1 MKFLKYIAETNLVA
15 VVKFIF
21 ELIICLIVM
30 SIVSIVTVITAIFVF
45 PFIRKHT
52 DNDDQIWWAWRPVFL
67 EGDKFPF
74 FALFKNVRRKKDWET
89 GIGFKYYLIN
99 NDD

>member
-52 DNDDQIWWAWRPVFL
+52 DNDAHIWWAWRLYFL
-67 EGDKFPF
+67 KVINSLSLRSSKMFD
-74 FALFKNVRRKKDWET
+74 AKK
-89 GIGFKYYLIN
+89 IGKLASASSTT
-99 NDD
+99 